1 VLDWLL
7 EEWRSINGAIETLL
21 EAPIAARRKKA

>member
-7 EEWRSINGAIETLL
+7 EEWRSINGAIDTLL
-21 EAPIAARRKKA
+21 KARVAAGRKKA